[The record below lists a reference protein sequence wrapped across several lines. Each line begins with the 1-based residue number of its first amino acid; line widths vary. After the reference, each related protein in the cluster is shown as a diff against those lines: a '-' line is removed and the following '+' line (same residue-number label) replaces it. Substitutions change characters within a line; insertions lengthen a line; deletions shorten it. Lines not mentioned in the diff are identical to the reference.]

1 MRLTNI
7 LIVLSPRDTS
17 QGKSTTKSFLEQID
31 LVSVSGFRTTAS
43 RDEKDEMRAHIDDQL
58 QRLQDIT
65 HMLEPGSK
73 YTISKVSIGLNRIFR
88 RVQVAEQSPEDKT
101 GIASDTTH

>member
-1 MRLTNI
+1 MPYHR
-7 LIVLSPRDTS
+7 RTS
-17 QGKSTTKSFLEQID
+17 GDDGWRQQKKSGKIE
-31 LVSVSGFRTTAS
+31 RR

-65 HMLEPGSK
+65 HMLEPGAK